1 MNYALYLV
9 SVIIYYAI
17 AVSMAILIKD
27 IGSLFDIVSAVCIS
41 AFAFFIPCYFYQVA
55 VKKFNV

>member
-1 MNYALYLV
+1 MNYCLYLV

-17 AVSMAILIKD
+17 AVFMAILIKD

-41 AFAFFIPCYFYQVA
+41 AFAFFIPCYFY
-55 VKKFNV
+55 